1 MRDNS
6 KISAG
11 IEFEERGTEN
21 TERAGTELEKPAEAI
36 EDREGYN
43 REGYRCKAILGDTAV
58 SRGQVVLHTTV
69 AEWYETAR
77 LAKIDGYN
85 QLMDLTAVDYLTY
98 NADRG
103 LPLDVQPQRYEVV
116 ASLLNHT
123 TIQRL
128 RLRVQ
133 VPESNLAVPTLF
145 DLWPGVENLEREVY
159 DMFGIDFVGHP
170 DMTRILMPENWKGY
184 PLRKDYNIGSIPVQ
198 FSEAVD

>member
-1 MRDNS
+1 MRDNQVRDNHEV
-6 KISAG
+6 SAG
-11 IEFEERGTEN
+11 TGHEVPADTDLKE
-21 TERAGTELEKPAEAI
+21 PAEVIEDRAI
-36 EDREGYN
+36 EDREGY
-43 REGYRCKAILGDTAV
+43 RYKAILGDPAV
-58 SRGQVVLHTTV
+58 SRGQVVLHTTI

-103 LPLDVQPQRYEVV
+103 LPLGVQPQRYEVV
-116 ASLLNHT
+116 VNLLNHAT
-123 TIQRL
+123 TQRL

-133 VPESNLAVPTLF
+133 VPENNLAVPTLF

-170 DMTRILMPENWKGY
+170 DMTRILMPENWKGH